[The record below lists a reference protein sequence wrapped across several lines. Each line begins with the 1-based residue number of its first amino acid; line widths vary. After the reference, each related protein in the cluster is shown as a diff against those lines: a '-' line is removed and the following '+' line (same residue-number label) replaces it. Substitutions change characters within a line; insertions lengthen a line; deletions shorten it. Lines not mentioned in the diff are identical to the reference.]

1 MRLRMIAIFLLL
13 FPCTSIV
20 ASSKYTA
27 AFLNIGAGAR
37 AAAMGGSFSALGL
50 DATTI
55 YWNPAALGRLSQ
67 PEIVLMHS
75 TQFNN
80 LLKYDTGHLVIPNT
94 VSGSFG
100 IGYLRLATGDIY
112 FTDDLGYY
120 DWGQDNLPGT
130 GDPGEGDG
138 QHNPGEMIIYDQGR
152 LKVVNDA
159 EQAIFLSYAH
169 QVLPRLAL
177 GGNIK
182 YLWQSVGRYSS
193 FGWGID
199 LGAIYDVSS
208 RLTLALNLQDV
219 FGTVV
224 RWSTGHTDNRTIN
237 IRPAIAYRL
246 PLPAFASQL
255 NLASDI
261 DLRFDNIK
269 KNCDAHLG
277 RASYDFHVGAEY
289 WLYQTIA
296 LRVGSERKS
305 LTAGGGV
312 RISFFEVDYAFNA
325 VDLGNTH
332 RISLTLHQPPFTKKS
347 TQQAKEARASTPLGN
362 RASTPLGNQ
371 DSTALGNRASTPLG
385 NQDSTALGK
394 RQTVPGTKMEQE
406 INEEIK
412 KSPETSVTEALPL
425 TAPKLVGVIY
435 FDEGRAELLPA
446 SISSLQAIAV
456 ELRNYPQQ
464 RIKIVGHTDNRR
476 IQTADFPD
484 NQILSEARAKV
495 VAAFLSQREQIE
507 AARISTSGL
516 GATQPVAPNDS
527 DSGRSKN
534 RRVEV
539 IITTARF

>member
-1 MRLRMIAIFLLL
+1 MQRRMIVLFLLL
-13 FPCTSIV
+13 FPCTYIL

-138 QHNPGEMIIYDQGR
+138 KHNPGEMIIYDQGR

-208 RLTLALNLQDV
+208 HLTLALNLQDV

-246 PLPAFASQL
+246 PLPALASQL
-255 NLASDI
+255 NLASDV

-269 KNCDAHLG
+269 KNCDAHIG
-277 RASYDFHVGAEY
+277 RASFDFHVGAEY
-289 WLYQTIA
+289 WLYQTLA

-332 RISLTLHQPPFTKKS
+332 RISLTLHQPPFTKKC
-347 TQQAKEARASTPLGN
+347 THRAKKKDRASAPLGN
-362 RASTPLGNQ
+362 HASAPLGKR
-371 DSTALGNRASTPLG
+371 DSTALGK
-385 NQDSTALGK
+385 QDSTAALGK
-394 RQTVPGTKMEQE
+394 RQTVPGTIVEQE
-406 INEEIK
+406 TTEEIK
-412 KSPETSVTEALPL
+412 QSPETSVTEALPL

-446 SISSLQAIAV
+446 SISELTAIAA
-456 ELRNYPQQ
+456 ELKNYPQQ
-464 RIKIVGHTDNRR
+464 RIQIIGHTDSRR

-507 AARISTSGL
+507 AARITTSGL

-539 IITTARF
+539 SISAERF